1 MVLYK
6 KKSMIATALHVILS
20 PHLCLFTT
28 SLPGLHQVV
37 LMNELWREMLR
48 QSWLVVCDWYLQSN
62 GLKCDPVSYR
72 QSIVRSS
79 ATCSGLIFPCFGYFC
94 YPVGHKRCTHMEGGG
109 DFESLWALTLTSIQW
124 AKELSTLMCSHWLWE
139 RHSLWAPCKRDWRVI
154 WESDGGKVYHGAVKG
169 LWQSEM
175 NTGSA
180 ICHSSDHEQAI

>member
-1 MVLYK
+1 MSLYYFSAWPSSSGSHEWTVERDAEAELISSVRLISAK
-6 KKSMIATALHVILS
+6 QWFEMWSRIL
-20 PHLCLFTT
+20 
-28 SLPGLHQVV
+28 QA
-37 LMNELWREMLR
+37 
-48 QSWLVVCDWYLQSN
+48 
-62 GLKCDPVSYR
+62 

-79 ATCSGLIFPCFGYFC
+79 ATCSELIFPCFGYFC
-94 YPVGHKRCTHMEGGG
+94 YPVGHKRCTYMEGGG
-109 DFESLWALTLTSIQW
+109 DFESLWALTLPSIQW

-169 LWQSEM
+169 LWQSET